1 MKTGKYLA
9 EFKSQSSLILQ
20 VLNSKVKFLQMRMLL
35 PLSSKSKIGD
45 KVRLTGILYF
55 CSAMVN
61 PNFIYNSFIAII
73 ALRHVTQEVFLPPQ
87 SGFRISIIGIPSN
100 TSVVPSVITEELD
113 VVACEDEN
121 VSETVCRNAEQWLL
135 IKSLEQTN
143 RDRSPGAEVR
153 DVVTILK
160 FKRKL

>member
-20 VLNSKVKFLQMRMLL
+20 VLNSKVKFLQMRLL

-45 KVRLTGILYF
+45 KVRITGILYF
-55 CSAMVN
+55 CSAVN

-100 TSVVPSVITEELD
+100 TSVEPSVIAEEPDL
-113 VVACEDEN
+113 VACEDEN

-135 IKSLEQTN
+135 IITLEQTN